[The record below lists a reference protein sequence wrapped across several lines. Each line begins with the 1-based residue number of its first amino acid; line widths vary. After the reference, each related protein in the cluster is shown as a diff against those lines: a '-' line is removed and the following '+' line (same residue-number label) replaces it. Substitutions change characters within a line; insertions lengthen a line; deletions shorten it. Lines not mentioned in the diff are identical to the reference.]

1 MQPQLMV
8 ALLPVCND
16 RLQFLKMTLQTFV
29 LRYFLLDLLLV
40 LRDIADVGE
49 DGVSYLLVLALYL
62 EATH

>member
-8 ALLPVCND
+8 TLLPVCND
-16 RLQFLKMTLQTFV
+16 RLQFLEMTLQTFV